1 MEVLS
6 YLKKYKYHLFIVFNL
21 LWVWALLSPNIYY
34 FDDNYRA
41 AGGYYNWGGDF
52 RPFADYLYYII
63 GMGRNF
69 TDLTPL
75 PQLLAL
81 SLLYYTYKIYIK
93 KFRSEKIDIPILLV
107 FLPIVWNPFLL
118 SNLYFRYDSIFMLLA
133 ILLSVIATFEVGNKK
148 YFRAILLLFITCGL
162 YQPAIV
168 AYVCTVLF
176 LVYKI
181 EGSNKNK
188 IFILWLKQSLIFFFI
203 FLVSLFFYYF
213 TIMKFTSDYN
223 FYSATHG
230 QMAIKKLIPN
240 ILQMIKEI
248 SIIFKGDTG
257 IVFLAIFSYLIII
270 NFLFLVKKFS
280 FLGIVVFIIIQL
292 GFVCSAA
299 GVNIFLEI
307 PRFEYRT
314 FIFFGFY
321 LSYLLLSTL
330 IILNSINCK
339 KINYSILFFVSFYF
353 LSIALNLSNV
363 QKYKSNFDD
372 ILMLDIL
379 NSLYDSK
386 ELSPNKAI
394 IFYGEVTPNIVQR
407 LIEKYPIIGGS
418 TTTAAYY
425 IYKLQNLSPYQ
436 LKSMKF
442 RREQDKEIYLKQLQN
457 EDDFLLVKDTRFY
470 KIYSNSIGTVVEFKP
485 FNHE

>member
-6 YLKKYKYHLFIVFNL
+6 CLKNYKYHLFIVFNL

-63 GMGRNF
+63 GMGRDF

-75 PQLLAL
+75 PQLFAL
-81 SLLYYTYKIYIK
+81 IFLYYTYLIYIK
-93 KFRSEKIDIPILLV
+93 KFSSEKLSIPVLLV

-133 ILLSVIATFEVGNKK
+133 VLISVLATFDVDNKK
-148 YFRAILLLFITCGL
+148 YFRAVILLFIACGL

-181 EGSNKNK
+181 EVGNKNK
-188 IFILWLKQSLIFFFI
+188 IFILWFKQSLIFFFI
-203 FLVSLFFYYF
+203 FLVSLSFYYF
-213 TIMKFTSDYN
+213 TIMKFTTDYN

-230 QMAIKKLIPN
+230 QMAINKLIPN
-240 ILQMIKEI
+240 IFQVVKEFLV
-248 SIIFKGDTG
+248 IFQGDTG
-257 IVFLAIFSYLIII
+257 FIFLAIFSSLIII
-270 NFLFLVKKFS
+270 NFIFMVKKFS
-280 FLGIVVFIIIQL
+280 FLGVIVFIVIQL

-299 GVNIFLEI
+299 GVNIFLEN

-321 LSYLLLSTL
+321 LSYLLFSALF
-330 IILNSINCK
+330 ILNLNKYK
-339 KINYSILFFVSFYF
+339 KYNYAILFFVSFYF
-353 LSIALNLSNV
+353 LSISLSLSSI
-363 QKYKSNFDD
+363 QKSKKIFDNY
-372 ILMLDIL
+372 LIL
-379 NSLYDSK
+379 NIVNDLYSHNLD
-386 ELSPNKAI
+386 ENKYF
-394 IFYGEVTPNIVQR
+394 IFIGEINTYDVYR
-407 LIEKYPIIGGS
+407 LIDKYPINKGITS
-418 TTTAAYY
+418 NSAYY
-425 IYKLQNLSPYQ
+425 TYKMQNYFPVQ
-436 LKSMKF
+436 LKYRKF
-442 RREQDKEIYLKQLQN
+442 RSN
-457 EDDFLLVKDTRFY
+457 EEKYEFFRKNKNDFSLVENEKFY
-470 KIYSNSIGTVVEFKP
+470 NIYSSKSEVVVYFNSLKK
-485 FNHE
+485 N